1 MPVQSFIPQILECN
15 SLSIVGLEK
24 NTGKTECLNYIL
36 KRLPLQK
43 MKVAVTSIGID
54 GETVDQVTKT
64 AKPEI
69 TIGEGVYFS
78 TAHSF
83 YKSKKLWSEL
93 VDISDERS
101 SLGEIVT
108 AKALCEGKVL
118 LAGPSS
124 AASLRRWME
133 RMDRF
138 NVDLKIIDGALS
150 RLSLASPAVSQAM
163 VLATGAAYSINMQTL
178 VQRTKFIVDLVNLDL
193 VEKRALD
200 MLFDIETGLWGI
212 DEQWNLH
219 CINSV
224 SSINIDENDMKILE
238 GCRYIYVSGALT
250 DRLLNVI
257 KDSKGIVGK
266 TLVVRDFT
274 KFFVNAQ
281 TFAIMLR
288 KGVEVK
294 VLQKSR
300 LIAVCVNPVSPA
312 GYVLDSDILCEKI
325 QEAIGFP
332 VYDIVKNADAV

>member
-1 MPVQSFIPQILECN
+1 MQYSSFIPELLKYR

-36 KRLPLQK
+36 KRLPLHE

-54 GETVDQVTKT
+54 GETVDQVTRT

-69 TIGEGVYFS
+69 WIGEGVYFS
-78 TAHSF
+78 TAHRF
-83 YKSKKLWSEL
+83 YASKGLYSEL

-108 AKALCEGKVL
+108 AKALCSGKVL

-124 AASLRRWME
+124 APSLRRWMD

-178 VQRTKFIVDLVNLDL
+178 VNRTKFIVDLINLDL
-193 VEKRALD
+193 AENEIVSRLLPVD
-200 MLFDIETGLWGI
+200 NGLWGI
-212 DEQWNLH
+212 DEDGVLE

-224 SSINIDENDMKILE
+224 SSINISENYLARLE
-238 GCRYIYVSGALT
+238 KSRVIYVAGALT
-250 DRLLNVI
+250 ERLLKII
-257 KDSKGIVGK
+257 KDSKGISGK
-266 TLVVRDFT
+266 TLIVRDFT
-274 KFFVNAQ
+274 KFFVNEQ
-281 TFAIMLR
+281 TFALLLR
-288 KGVEVK
+288 KSVDVR
-294 VLQKSR
+294 VLQKSK
-300 LIAVCVNPVSPA
+300 LIAVCANPVSPA
-312 GYVLDSDILCEKI
+312 GYVLDSDALCENL
-325 QEAIGFP
+325 QAAIGLP
-332 VYDIVKNADAV
+332 VYDIVKNAD